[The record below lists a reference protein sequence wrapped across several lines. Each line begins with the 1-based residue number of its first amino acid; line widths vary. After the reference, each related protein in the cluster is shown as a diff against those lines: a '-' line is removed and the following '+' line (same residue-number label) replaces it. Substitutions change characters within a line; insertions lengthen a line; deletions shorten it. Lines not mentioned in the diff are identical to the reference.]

1 MKHIASNATSRL
13 KRESGSTSLVQSEIR
28 VPLMEAAVHPSGTSR
43 SSEQN
48 FCVEI
53 VKEVQTPVRL
63 CAELAELR
71 SLYRSG
77 ACAT

>member
-1 MKHIASNATSRL
+1 MAPIL
-13 KRESGSTSLVQSEIR
+13 VRESMG
-28 VPLMEAAVHPSGTSR
+28 
-43 SSEQN
+43 EQD

-63 CAELAELR
+63 CAELAELP